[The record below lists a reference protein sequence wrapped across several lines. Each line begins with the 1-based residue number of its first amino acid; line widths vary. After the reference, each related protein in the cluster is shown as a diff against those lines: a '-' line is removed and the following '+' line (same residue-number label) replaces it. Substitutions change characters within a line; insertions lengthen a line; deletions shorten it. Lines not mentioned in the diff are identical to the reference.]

1 MDLFGCKSKLMNW
14 LRKIQIQ
21 LRAFEPNATSQQLAM
36 SDNTTSS
43 SHPRDNKHL
52 YSHLI
57 LALACETVQHK
68 QIITKQT
75 LVNSPT
81 ILNIYRDFKVRT
93 NKPFK
98 GLSSRLL
105 NDAEYQYLVPLEE
118 DSQMDVFDEDD
129 EILDEL
135 NTSMPEMPGIEPSEK
150 EEDPNFDFTQVLVKY
165 HSVQINGVDFR
176 FKSAVRSSCII
187 RASLAQEEDHIL
199 VSLKSGFLLLLRV
212 FLVPKHIRDVDYEYQ
227 PSLHDENFTFKPFIV
242 QWWNLQ
248 QRHNFPELN
257 TSGFILKS
265 SPSGLSAVSC
275 SASQS
280 FRIYKTLEQSNA
292 GTVLQNHLNV
302 PLEGLLVDSCF
313 IESRSAIQT
322 DMFLTLIFTEQRRL
336 YINLFC
342 WFSFY
347 SGDGGI
353 SKSTLPLENTFK
365 IPIFIAP
372 LLRNSA
378 FLFVSPNK
386 LTFISVHDIISGH
399 YEFQAT
405 GFRADSYPTNFYIPK
420 SQIRSMGDC
429 EVDEVLLSSN
439 IGVIYSVLISKT
451 EIESIEPIARVS
463 DSISTFTF
471 ERISEGYEL
480 TYASA
485 NGSNKIIILSDLFER
500 EYTCDIEGDT
510 KLVYSKAAYQENLDN
525 WAPIV
530 DFQIVPSTLPGK
542 NDFLNKDELWAITG
556 SSSKSKLSHIKVGYY
571 SAKQEECYP
580 ELRKVVR
587 SWYLKFQSRLVLVC
601 AFPFETKLLEF
612 EGLGEEDVVEV
623 EDAEICKEEQTVF
636 CDIVNFLKFTDIMI
650 DDMDYMIQVTTN
662 SVVATN
668 FTSSCT
674 CITNECI
681 LFAEIIANHLFLIV
695 EREAKTVLCKYKL
708 EPTST
713 FSDSAH
719 VIDAHIVSEM
729 TLAFQ
734 PSMMKKCVVRGN
746 DVLTVGAYEGLIH
759 FYSPN
764 EIPFTT
770 MEKLVIND
778 VFGNASSFVPH
789 DLVLIKNEIFVGTAE
804 GYLARFSQDSLIRKS
819 FLRIGDREMRIY
831 PSKDEDFIYIQ
842 CRGLYMLDLKNNSY
856 PTLVQFNDLTPKAVN
871 TLVEFPATTE
881 FSTYKRLGLFRSN
894 GFVMTHITTYTQP
907 VVKQVRIPDE
917 SKKLLFLPH
926 ISVFVLLCGSR
937 RGKLKFVDRQTYRV
951 MEHSEVTSRRSSRE
965 EVLSKNEVALCA
977 CIWTIKRQ
985 DRETHKLLLGCSN
998 NSNDNSSGLVKVLSV
1013 RKVRSNE
1020 VPSVSVLELSSFD
1033 HTGPVTHIQQVDDR
1047 IFFTDKQTIYFTS
1060 YEETEK
1066 RFTRVQFFKQF
1077 PSEINSMSVHGNKI
1091 LICTRDDSL
1100 FQLDTSLLTDVIAC
1114 YPKSFPMIGQ
1124 VNLEDKVF
1132 ASAKN
1137 SLIIIMDASETTLYP
1152 LKGTK
1157 IHISGI
1163 TRLALANLSNPWF
1176 ENSDAGNVA
1185 LGVTVSG
1192 EVFILR
1198 LVEEHGKEIEE
1209 LTANLNRN
1217 SAFDLSLVDHLNKL
1231 DRPFIGKL
1239 SGTGLLSLNKPY
1251 FDYAENRH
1259 DPNSKIPIVLDYDLN
1274 ELATNL
1280 TKFDI

>member
-420 SQIRSMGDC
+420 S
-429 EVDEVLLSSN
+429 
-439 IGVIYSVLISKT
+439 
-451 EIESIEPIARVS
+451 
-463 DSISTFTF
+463 
-471 ERISEGYEL
+471 
-480 TYASA
+480 
-485 NGSNKIIILSDLFER
+485 
-500 EYTCDIEGDT
+500 
-510 KLVYSKAAYQENLDN
+510 
-525 WAPIV
+525 
-530 DFQIVPSTLPGK
+530 
-542 NDFLNKDELWAITG
+542 
-556 SSSKSKLSHIKVGYY
+556 
-571 SAKQEECYP
+571 
-580 ELRKVVR
+580 
-587 SWYLKFQSRLVLVC
+587 
-601 AFPFETKLLEF
+601 
-612 EGLGEEDVVEV
+612 
-623 EDAEICKEEQTVF
+623 
-636 CDIVNFLKFTDIMI
+636 
-650 DDMDYMIQVTTN
+650 
-662 SVVATN
+662 
-668 FTSSCT
+668 
-674 CITNECI
+674 
-681 LFAEIIANHLFLIV
+681 
-695 EREAKTVLCKYKL
+695 
-708 EPTST
+708 
-713 FSDSAH
+713 
-719 VIDAHIVSEM
+719 
-729 TLAFQ
+729 
-734 PSMMKKCVVRGN
+734 
-746 DVLTVGAYEGLIH
+746 
-759 FYSPN
+759 
-764 EIPFTT
+764 
-770 MEKLVIND
+770 
-778 VFGNASSFVPH
+778 
-789 DLVLIKNEIFVGTAE
+789 
-804 GYLARFSQDSLIRKS
+804 
-819 FLRIGDREMRIY
+819 
-831 PSKDEDFIYIQ
+831 
-842 CRGLYMLDLKNNSY
+842 
-856 PTLVQFNDLTPKAVN
+856 
-871 TLVEFPATTE
+871 
-881 FSTYKRLGLFRSN
+881 
-894 GFVMTHITTYTQP
+894 
-907 VVKQVRIPDE
+907 
-917 SKKLLFLPH
+917 
-926 ISVFVLLCGSR
+926 
-937 RGKLKFVDRQTYRV
+937 
-951 MEHSEVTSRRSSRE
+951 
-965 EVLSKNEVALCA
+965 
-977 CIWTIKRQ
+977 
-985 DRETHKLLLGCSN
+985 
-998 NSNDNSSGLVKVLSV
+998 
-1013 RKVRSNE
+1013 
-1020 VPSVSVLELSSFD
+1020 
-1033 HTGPVTHIQQVDDR
+1033 
-1047 IFFTDKQTIYFTS
+1047 
-1060 YEETEK
+1060 
-1066 RFTRVQFFKQF
+1066 
-1077 PSEINSMSVHGNKI
+1077 
-1091 LICTRDDSL
+1091 
-1100 FQLDTSLLTDVIAC
+1100 
-1114 YPKSFPMIGQ
+1114 
-1124 VNLEDKVF
+1124 
-1132 ASAKN
+1132 
-1137 SLIIIMDASETTLYP
+1137 
-1152 LKGTK
+1152 
-1157 IHISGI
+1157 
-1163 TRLALANLSNPWF
+1163 
-1176 ENSDAGNVA
+1176 
-1185 LGVTVSG
+1185 
-1192 EVFILR
+1192 
-1198 LVEEHGKEIEE
+1198 
-1209 LTANLNRN
+1209 
-1217 SAFDLSLVDHLNKL
+1217 
-1231 DRPFIGKL
+1231 
-1239 SGTGLLSLNKPY
+1239 
-1251 FDYAENRH
+1251 
-1259 DPNSKIPIVLDYDLN
+1259 
-1274 ELATNL
+1274 
-1280 TKFDI
+1280 